1 MTCCDPTEPEPAVGE
16 CPDCGEPVDE
26 DGYIA
31 IPNCSYSPLECDTC
45 GWRPCDQ
52 SC

>member
-1 MTCCDPTEPEPAVGE
+1 MSCFGQESTEPEVGK
-16 CPDCGEPVDE
+16 CPDCGEPVDA
-26 DGYIA
+26 DGDA
-31 IPNCSYSPLECDTC
+31 VHSCGYSPLECETC